1 MEQPSELTYKAL
13 NEHIDGM
20 KPHQS
25 MSVKLSSKSKY
36 GYGIALIAV
45 VSGLVAMK
53 LLPHDQWYTVA
64 AAGLFLLVELIG
76 IAVAVIAEWPLRLP
90 GFKADR
96 VEYAEQLDFEFV
108 EYTNVIEW
116 IVQHPRERIADLADY
131 AELRQERFRERQPLL
146 VGGIEKLGILPVLV
160 AVYGQIKT
168 THWPPNPSWLEILFY
183 GLLAWFY
190 WLCVVSISTRQR
202 GSLLELVLKRAL
214 IAKDKLDAT
223 SKLDLETA
231 GLISTVSSTRS
242 PSPVSALPTPHSTDQ
257 YTSD

>member
-13 NEHIDGM
+13 NQHIDEM

-25 MSVKLSSKSKY
+25 MSVKLSSRGKH
-36 GYGIALIAV
+36 GYGIALVAV

-64 AAGLFLLVELIG
+64 VAIFFLVVEFIG

-96 VEYAEQLDFEFV
+96 AEYAEQLDFEFV
-108 EYTNVIEW
+108 EYTNVIDW

-160 AVYGQIKT
+160 AVYGQIKA
-168 THWPPNPSWLEILFY
+168 THWPPSPSWLEILFY
-183 GLLAWFY
+183 GLLAWLY

-202 GSLLELVLKRAL
+202 GRLLELALKRAL
-214 IAKDKLDAT
+214 AVKDKMDAT
-223 SKLDLETA
+223 NKLGFESVEPTA
-231 GLISTVSSTRS
+231 IASGRT
-242 PSPVSALPTPHSTDQ
+242 
-257 YTSD
+257 TS